1 MDKIRVVKMHG
12 NGNDFIIVDEFNGV
26 VVPDEQKSDIVK
38 AICHRRFGIGA
49 DGAIFVQKSEVADA
63 KFVFYNNDGSIAEMC
78 GNGIRCFARYLVEE
92 GYAKEKIKVETLAGI
107 LELDVIRDGWWVRV
121 DMGKPKFGLDVP
133 AKEEVWGKVFNVD
146 GRKFKVYAVNT
157 GVPHAVVF
165 VNDFDFDLI
174 KIARAIRYH
183 DVFPQGTNV
192 NFAKVLDRGRVIV
205 RTYERGVEDETLSCG
220 TGSCAVAV
228 VGYKLG
234 ILDKNV
240 EVLTRG
246 GVLKIEV
253 NDRIYMTGTAT
264 RVLDG
269 WVNLKELKLPSD
281 IR

>member
-26 VVPDEQKSDIVK
+26 VVPNDQKADFVR
-38 AICHRRFGIGA
+38 AVCHRRFGIGA

-121 DMGKPKFGLDVP
+121 DMGQPKFGLDVP
-133 AKEEVWGKVFNVD
+133 AKEEVWGKVFEID
-146 GRKFKVYAVNT
+146 GREFEVYAVNT

-192 NFAKVLDRGRVIV
+192 NFAKVLDRSRVTV

-281 IR
+281 IS